1 MPDDLFAI
9 RQNDHLKSFAILHRV
24 ITRNIFDR
32 ARIRLAVG
40 MRIQPYVT

>member
-9 RQNDHLKSFAILHRV
+9 RQNDPLKSLTVFHRV